1 MSTGILLP
9 FTIAALGLYALYLA
23 AMSALERPDA
33 SLRQIIGF
41 YGRWYQELA
50 DYLLDRTSA
59 RRFAL
64 FHGGSVLL
72 GWVLGYLLS
81 QSALLT
87 LVGAALGGTVP
98 VLILHQRRQTRREQ
112 LQQQVDPALQFLA
125 NTLAVNPNVE
135 NALHLVSAHFKP
147 PIALE
152 FGQVVS
158 AYRLGQRMDDAL
170 QAMSERCRDPY
181 VTALVV
187 ALRVGRRAGGDLAET
202 MRRIAQSTRE
212 SVRMEQDLKS
222 KTRGQRNQF
231 YVVLFLY
238 PLTLLAL
245 KSAQP
250 ETWQQLVTTDAGRL
264 TLCASIAVVIAASV
278 WAHHILHP
286 KNW

>member
-1 MSTGILLP
+1 
-9 FTIAALGLYALYLA
+9 
-23 AMSALERPDA
+23 
-33 SLRQIIGF
+33 
-41 YGRWYQELA
+41 
-50 DYLLDRTSA
+50 
-59 RRFAL
+59 
-64 FHGGSVLL
+64 
-72 GWVLGYLLS
+72 
-81 QSALLT
+81 
-87 LVGAALGGTVP
+87 
-98 VLILHQRRQTRREQ
+98 
-112 LQQQVDPALQFLA
+112 
-125 NTLAVNPNVE
+125 
-135 NALHLVSAHFKP
+135 
-147 PIALE
+147 
-152 FGQVVS
+152 
-158 AYRLGQRMDDAL
+158 
-170 QAMSERCRDPY
+170 
-181 VTALVV
+181 
-187 ALRVGRRAGGDLAET
+187 